1 MFTFTECAELTLT
14 PSPQPARGGS
24 LRGHLALA
32 GLAIAAVL
40 AVCGA
45 PEEKFTEIDPGSYCF
60 RGVESVPAWTAERS
74 AGGAGRSPSCR
85 TPPLI
90 IRPASEAR

>member
-45 PEEKFTEIDPGSYCF
+45 PEEKFTEIDTDSYCC
-60 RGVESVPAWTAERS
+60 RGADSGPAWTAERVD
-74 AGGAGRSPSCR
+74 ATAGRSPSCS

-90 IRPASEAR
+90 MRPASEAR